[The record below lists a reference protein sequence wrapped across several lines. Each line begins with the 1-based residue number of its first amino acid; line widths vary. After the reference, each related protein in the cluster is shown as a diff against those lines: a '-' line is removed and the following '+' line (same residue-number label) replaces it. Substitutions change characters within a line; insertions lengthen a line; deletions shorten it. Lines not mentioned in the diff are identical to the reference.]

1 MNDDEIKEVLVTVY
15 DRYGCGNGGANRSQ
29 PVRQSAAREAALELI
44 DGLTVNN
51 IESLVTTLCKFCMFG
66 APCSTTKDS
75 HK

>member
-15 DRYGCGNGGANRSQ
+15 NRYGCGNGDAHRS
-29 PVRQSAAREAALELI
+29 QSAAREAALELI

-51 IESLVTTLCKFCMFG
+51 IQSLVTTLCKFCMFG

-75 HK
+75 QK